1 VEDAFRYPT
10 MVLAAASYDAGL
22 FTPMHDFLHRLQVK
36 GYSKRRVALV
46 ENGSWAPSAA
56 RVMKE
61 MLGTMKDVTLVEPV
75 VTIRS
80 RLKTADLPALETLAG
95 ALLA

>member
-1 VEDAFRYPT
+1 
-10 MVLAAASYDAGL
+10 
-22 FTPMHDFLHRLQVK
+22 
-36 GYSKRRVALV
+36 
-46 ENGSWAPSAA
+46 
-56 RVMKE
+56 MKE